1 MSIKLG
7 DQIALGTDAKSR
19 EGVVVDAS
27 HGGDVLLVAWDDGR
41 RTIIATEIV
50 ARLANAEHGN
60 GTHDRPP

>member
-7 DQIALGTDAKSR
+7 DHIALGTDAKSR

-27 HGGDVLLVAWDDGR
+27 HGGGVLLVAWDDGR

-50 ARLANAEHGN
+50 ARLANTEHAE
-60 GTHDRPP
+60 GTKASL